1 MLLLFFRRI
10 RPGNLLIIALTQI
23 CIRYTLII
31 PFLEING
38 YVTAVSHF
46 WFSLLALSTL
56 LIAAGGYLIND
67 ADDASIDSV
76 NKSRVTGPELQST
89 LKFYGIMLLLAG
101 VITGFCISF
110 FGNLKTAWG
119 IQLFAAIVLY
129 NYSTQI
135 KKIPLLAS
143 LAVSLLTVLAIL
155 IVYTT
160 DRAAMQ
166 VEEIK
171 KLTLGYSLF
180 AFLMSLSRE
189 TIKDIQDAM
198 GDKEAGR
205 KTLPLIAGIFIAK
218 VFSALLI
225 LTVVG
230 LLVWI
235 QVIQQQWASKLA
247 FFYVVFLIQL
257 PLLIIAV
264 KVFMDNSPLQYAWS
278 SRLCRLVMLAGVFTM
293 PLFYYIL

>member
-1 MLLLFFRRI
+1 
-10 RPGNLLIIALTQI
+10 
-23 CIRYTLII
+23 
-31 PFLEING
+31 
-38 YVTAVSHF
+38 
-46 WFSLLALSTL
+46 
-56 LIAAGGYLIND
+56 
-67 ADDASIDSV
+67 
-76 NKSRVTGPELQST
+76 
-89 LKFYGIMLLLAG
+89 
-101 VITGFCISF
+101 
-110 FGNLKTAWG
+110 
-119 IQLFAAIVLY
+119 
-129 NYSTQI
+129 
-135 KKIPLLAS
+135 
-143 LAVSLLTVLAIL
+143 
-155 IVYTT
+155 
-160 DRAAMQ
+160 
-166 VEEIK
+166 
-171 KLTLGYSLF
+171 LF